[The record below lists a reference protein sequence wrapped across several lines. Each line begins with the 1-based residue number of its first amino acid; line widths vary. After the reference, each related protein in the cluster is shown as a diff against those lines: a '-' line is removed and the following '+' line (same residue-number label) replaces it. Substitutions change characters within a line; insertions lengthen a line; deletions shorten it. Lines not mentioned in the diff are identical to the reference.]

1 MSENKNN
8 NRSLFLYTALIFFV
22 ALIMIILSFFGQS
35 KLESNQPKIPQE
47 SATIAPISGSISEKA
62 AALSEDN
69 RVLLEENNKLKADIE
84 EAYNNMKKAENEKN
98 AALEKTNQYD
108 LLLSAYGYFTVDNYD
123 KAKEMLSKLNYD
135 TLTEDMK
142 ILYDRI
148 KNSIEQ

>member
-47 SATIAPISGSISEKA
+47 SATTAPISGSISEKA

-84 EAYNNMKKAENEKN
+84 DAYKNMKKAESEKN

-108 LLLSAYGYFTVDNYD
+108 LLLSAYGCFTVDNYD

-148 KNSIEQ
+148 KNSIE